1 MEAVKENRV
10 YTITE
15 ADVESF
21 KKEGFDIYDDGKLV
35 AYGTGKTIAY
45 DKYAELVE
53 AYEKLMSENAE
64 LSSQVT
70 QLEADIAELEKKL
83 KKKDASK
90 KKEE

>member
-1 MEAVKENRV
+1 MEAVKDNRV

-70 QLEADIAELEKKL
+70 ELEKKL
-83 KKKDASK
+83 KKKEASK
-90 KKEE
+90 KKEEK

>member
-45 DKYAELVE
+45 DKYAELSE

-70 QLEADIAELEKKL
+70 ELEKKL
-83 KKKDASK
+83 KKKEASK
-90 KKEE
+90 KKEEK